1 MREIADAPSGSKYF
15 CYSIKM
21 KKTKT
26 KKSKQLER
34 KTSNEL
40 AETILASKKNNAW
53 NEVAAILSGP
63 RRQRIS
69 INLGEISKIGKAGET
84 LVIPGKVLSQGEIN
98 KKIKLVAFAFSQNA
112 REKILE
118 AKGEIETIF
127 NEIKKN
133 PGAKGV
139 RILTGK
145 E

>member
-15 CYSIKM
+15 CYQIKM
-21 KKTKT
+21 EKSKTKI
-26 KKSKQLER
+26 SKQLER

-40 AETILASKKNNAW
+40 SETILASKKNNAW
-53 NEVAAILSGP
+53 NQVAAILSGP
-63 RRQRIS
+63 RRQRLS

-84 LVIPGKVLSQGEIN
+84 IVVPGKVLSQGEID
-98 KKIKLVAFAFSQNA
+98 KKIKIVALAFSESA
-112 REKILE
+112 REKILN